1 MFTYLIIINSVLQAK
16 ENDSKTIQNISYI
29 NFILKLEFPNTTYVL
44 NSTDKTLKEE
54 IEKLKD
60 EDFSKLKSRS
70 LGANSFDKSVDII
83 PDSKISNIRG
93 AFDALFSAITIYHK
107 GHRDLELGSK
117 SKLGITHQDKG
128 MILLSS
134 SSSNNPTTYYQIKSH
149 VLLENLVVFIENLE
163 EILSSESSDY
173 SVFSQ
178 TSTKDSQVVT
188 QFLNT
193 QSCFILNQCSEANVR
208 KNLDL
213 QYGFIKLKEDDLALL
228 LLGLNFE
235 AYKYVYSLNPLS
247 SLYFLYFKEATNKE
261 SINKVIS
268 RFESYINNSSEDPY
282 KSLKELKYLLEK
294 YKYKSYIYN
303 RLLEVDK
310 EFRLK
315 PVFTSDI
322 SDMKEKAKR
331 TEKLLKKL
339 IATNDASLPY
349 RTRFGV
355 DILRTEDAFPVDH
368 SLVDYELFYQLF
380 KRAMMEQNIRNAA
393 YYTSVYPGRIL
404 EFLSK
409 NYQDKFV
416 ESLIS
421 DMRSSPKFISALK
434 HQFSFY
440 WGVQEDEQD
449 FYWTF
454 MLKVEEGYNNTS
466 KEMMDSV
473 INNRKLILRQAIKNK
488 IIKKEQSLLRWWQR
502 KYKNKER
509 SPEEF
514 YEAMYKNL
522 KKSSTPK
529 DHAFTVA
536 DIFTKLIILEMKNR
550 NFSAGKELIIFYID
564 KLVPLVGVDEK
575 TTDISS
581 NGLVL
586 SIHSKDEELSQIIFN
601 KLIGEEFKVEEAK
614 NEILVYNLA
623 CYHAIHKQKKPMLEA
638 IAQALKL
645 GKKPEQFV
653 KDSDFKLY
661 LEDEDFI
668 SILKGK

>member
-1 MFTYLIIINSVLQAK
+1 
-16 ENDSKTIQNISYI
+16 
-29 NFILKLEFPNTTYVL
+29 
-44 NSTDKTLKEE
+44 
-54 IEKLKD
+54 
-60 EDFSKLKSRS
+60 
-70 LGANSFDKSVDII
+70 
-83 PDSKISNIRG
+83 
-93 AFDALFSAITIYHK
+93 
-107 GHRDLELGSK
+107 
-117 SKLGITHQDKG
+117 
-128 MILLSS
+128 
-134 SSSNNPTTYYQIKSH
+134 
-149 VLLENLVVFIENLE
+149 
-163 EILSSESSDY
+163 
-173 SVFSQ
+173 
-178 TSTKDSQVVT
+178 
-188 QFLNT
+188 
-193 QSCFILNQCSEANVR
+193 
-208 KNLDL
+208 
-213 QYGFIKLKEDDLALL
+213 
-228 LLGLNFE
+228 
-235 AYKYVYSLNPLS
+235 
-247 SLYFLYFKEATNKE
+247 
-261 SINKVIS
+261 
-268 RFESYINNSSEDPY
+268 
-282 KSLKELKYLLEK
+282 
-294 YKYKSYIYN
+294 
-303 RLLEVDK
+303 
-310 EFRLK
+310 
-315 PVFTSDI
+315 
-322 SDMKEKAKR
+322 
-331 TEKLLKKL
+331 
-339 IATNDASLPY
+339 
-349 RTRFGV
+349 
-355 DILRTEDAFPVDH
+355 
-368 SLVDYELFYQLF
+368 
-380 KRAMMEQNIRNAA
+380 
-393 YYTSVYPGRIL
+393 
-404 EFLSK
+404 
-409 NYQDKFV
+409 
-416 ESLIS
+416 
-421 DMRSSPKFISALK
+421 MRSSPKFISALK